1 MDIDYMST
9 DDWTDKMKKG
19 LCFKCGKPGHRARD
33 PQFHPEQQQGRY
45 TPLQWPPQKM
55 KRKELHMHVRTLLAQ
70 MEEEEKDEFFSDAS
84 KEGF

>member
-9 DDWTDKMKKG
+9 NDRTDMMKKG

-33 PQFHPEQQQGRY
+33 PQFHLEQQRGGY
-45 TPLQWPPQKM
+45 TPLQQPLQKM
-55 KRKELHMHVRTLLAQ
+55 KGKELHMHVRTLLAQ
-70 MEEEEKDEFFSDAS
+70 MEEEEKEEIFNDAS